1 MPDASRSVSVAQ
13 SLLSDSADQYK
24 AELAADY
31 ERVRDQHANKKAQ
44 VLWPLDKARANAA
57 QVDFEHYRPK
67 TPQFLGKRH
76 LRHLSVKEIAQYIDW
91 TPFFQ
96 TWDLAGKYPAI
107 LQDEVVG
114 EAAAKVFAD
123 GQAMLD
129 RLIAEQSLSV
139 HAAVGLYPA
148 QRVGADDIVFYAD
161 ESRQQSVLTWHGL
174 RQQSEKTEVNGQLR
188 PSRCLADFVADQLQ
202 AADYAGAFA
211 VTVLGADE
219 RAAKYEAAHDDYN
232 AIMVKALADRLAEA
246 AAEYLHSRVRTE
258 WWGYA
263 PDERLDSEA
272 LIREEYQGIRPA
284 PGYPA
289 CPDHSAKKALFG
301 LIDAPGIGM
310 GLTDSMAMTP
320 ASSVSGFYLAHPEAT
335 YFNVGKIGED
345 QVQDLAQRSG
355 LTEAALRRLL
365 GPNL

>member
-1 MPDASRSVSVAQ
+1 M
-13 SLLSDSADQYK
+13 
-24 AELAADY
+24 
-31 ERVRDQHANKKAQ
+31 
-44 VLWPLDKARANAA
+44 WPLSQARANAA
-57 QVDFEHYRPK
+57 QVDFANYRPK
-67 TPQFLGKRH
+67 APQFLGKRH
-76 LRHLSVKEIAQYIDW
+76 LRNLSVQEVSQYIDW

-107 LQDEVVG
+107 LNDSVVG
-114 EAAAKVFAD
+114 EAATKVFAD
-123 GQAMLD
+123 GQAMLKQ
-129 RLIAEQSLSV
+129 LIAEQSLSI
-139 HAAVGLYPA
+139 HATVGLYPA

-161 ESRQQSVLTWHGL
+161 EARQQSVLTWHGL
-174 RQQSEKTEVNGQLR
+174 RQQTEKTEVNGQLR

-219 RAAKYEAAHDDYN
+219 RAGRYEAAHDDYN

-246 AAEYLHSRVRTE
+246 AAEYLHRRVRTE

-263 PDERLDSEA
+263 ADEQLDNEA

-289 CPDHSAKKALFG
+289 CPDHSAKQALFD
-301 LIDAPGIGM
+301 LLDAPGIGM

-320 ASSVSGFYLAHPEAT
+320 ASSVSGFYLAHPEAA

-355 LTEAALRRLL
+355 VSEAALRRLL